1 MLWQWTGFFAKVV
14 PIVRRKIQE
23 RLCSLDSYSPLVALI
38 DLMSITWSYVQEQ
51 WSGTGLQSQGLIRMG
66 HRRNTRSA
74 TRVTGANRNGLSKS
88 AYIRLPLLL
97 VSNLSMFW
105 FNLKIRHSQNHPF
118 LSNWCLLLDHD
129 VLGVQ
134 LWPLIGKTTPS
145 KICVSLIPLTQVNQN
160 FHYLVGIPP
169 SSIIWKYAIKNQERK
184 KRVLHNWL
192 LNPYTSYL
200 FFKLKKVIR
209 HSSCKFSSE
218 WFNVKLQDRSLDSL
232 AVNSSQY
239 SDVFQLVFPKRLLTR
254 KLTPGW

>member
-66 HRRNTRSA
+66 HRRNTRS
-74 TRVTGANRNGLSKS
+74 ANRNGLSKS

-169 SSIIWKYAIKNQERK
+169 SPIVWKYAIKKQERK

-192 LNPYTSYL
+192 LNLYTSYL

-209 HSSCKFSSE
+209 HSSCKFNNE

-232 AVNSSQY
+232 VQY
-239 SDVFQLVFPKRLLTR
+239 SDVFQLVFPKRLLTNWL
-254 KLTPGW
+254 LTGNN